1 MDFEQIF
8 GKLVTDV
15 HIELSEQKPETVF
28 LVIHNLDGIIAW
40 HVLREVKK
48 YFDFKLKVVEL
59 NVEDVFGI
67 KESVRKGLPPIKQLN
82 YTTEY
87 YGLIGRN
94 PVSGGLATNPKV
106 MKAFSD
112 FWSVMMAEASGKDVY
127 ISNTVFE
134 DIENM
139 SEIDKE
145 AFINWIKRK
154 QM

>member
-15 HIELSEQKPETVF
+15 HIELSEQNPETVF
-28 LVIHNLDGIIAW
+28 LAIHNLDGIIAW

-59 NVEDVFGI
+59 NVDDIFKI
-67 KESVRKGLPPIKQLN
+67 DESDKIGLPPVKQLN
-82 YTTEY
+82 YTAEY
-87 YGLIGRN
+87 YGLIGRQNNCKSLLTN
-94 PVSGGLATNPKV
+94 PVV

-112 FWSVMMAEASGKDVY
+112 FWSVLITEASGKDVY
-127 ISNTVFE
+127 IFKPEFDMTE
-134 DIENM
+134 
-139 SEIDKE
+139 KE
-145 AFINWIKRK
+145 QFIKWLRCK

>member
-1 MDFEQIF
+1 MNFEQIF
-8 GKLVTDV
+8 GKLVTDT
-15 HIELSEQKPETVF
+15 HIELSEQNPETVF

-59 NVEDVFGI
+59 NVDDIFKI
-67 KESVRKGLPPIKQLN
+67 DESDKVGLPPVKRLN

-94 PVSGGLATNPKV
+94 PTSKSLLTNPVV

-112 FWSVMMAEASGKDVY
+112 FWSVLIAEASGKDVY
-127 ISNTVFE
+127 IFKSEFDDVSNMTE
-134 DIENM
+134 TEK
-139 SEIDKE
+139 KE
-145 AFINWIKRK
+145 FVKYLQRK
-154 QM
+154 